1 MGDALNLDGLELTVV
16 DTRGL
21 LVGRQLVSQL
31 SVSYAHHLPGEPAGS
46 WFTSISFGIVI
57 VQIGLYIRSQASDP

>member
-21 LVGRQLVSQL
+21 LVGRQLDSQL
-31 SVSYAHHLPGEPAGS
+31 SVSYAQHLPREPARFLVHQHQL
-46 WFTSISFGIVI
+46 WRTDCTDWTVYKIA
-57 VQIGLYIRSQASDP
+57 SQ